1 MEPEYLSE
9 RNVVEDQGA
18 KLWQVVDYM
27 NAFRVA
33 STITTVH
40 TLHRL

>member
-9 RNVVEDQGA
+9 RNDQGA

-27 NAFRVA
+27 HAFGVA
-33 STITTVH
+33 SPITTGH
-40 TLHRL
+40 THHSL